1 MFSKILVPVDLEES
15 SRPGVEMA
23 AALAR
28 ESNGK
33 ILAVH
38 VMTVGSIDVSD
49 VPQEAMPIREQAEQ
63 HATTRIDDLLSEV
76 APGIDAQTYL
86 FFGDP
91 STEIV
96 RAADALDAD
105 LIVITV
111 KNRSRLGKLLMGSQ
125 NQEII
130 LSTPKPVLCVPKA

>member
-15 SRPGVEMA
+15 SRAGVEMA

-28 ESNGK
+28 ESQGK

-38 VMTVGSIDVSD
+38 VMTSASIDVSD
-49 VPQEAMPIREQAEQ
+49 VPHEVKPLREQAEQ
-63 HATTRIDDLLSEV
+63 KARTLIDDLLGEV
-76 APGIDAQTYL
+76 ASGIEAETHL

-91 STEIV
+91 SSEIV
-96 RAADALDAD
+96 QAANALDAD
-105 LIVITV
+105 VIVVTV
-111 KNRSRLGKLLMGSQ
+111 KNKSRLGKLLMGSQ

-130 LSTPKPVLCVPKA
+130 LTARKPVLCVPKD

>member
-38 VMTVGSIDVSD
+38 VMTPTSIDVPD
-49 VPQEAMPIREQAEQ
+49 IPHEAKPLREAEQ
-63 HATTRIDDLLSEV
+63 QATTRIDDLLNEV

-91 STEIV
+91 SSEIV
-96 RAADALDAD
+96 RAADALHAD

>member
-15 SRPGVEMA
+15 SRAGVEMA

-28 ESNGK
+28 ESNGE

-38 VMTVGSIDVSD
+38 VMTSASIDVSE
-49 VPQEAMPIREQAEQ
+49 VPHEPRPLREQAEQ
-63 HATTRIDDLLSEV
+63 QAHTRIDDLLTEV
-76 APGIDAQTYL
+76 ADGVGSSIHL

-96 RAADALDAD
+96 QAANNLDAD
-105 LIVITV
+105 LIVVTV
-111 KNRSRLGKLLMGSQ
+111 KNKSRLGKLLMGSQ

-130 LSTPKPVLCVPKA
+130 LTANKPVLCVPKD

>member
-15 SRPGVEMA
+15 SRAGVEMA

-38 VMTVGSIDVSD
+38 VMTSSSIDVSD
-49 VPQEAMPIREQAEQ
+49 IPHEAKPLREQAEQ
-63 HATTRIDDLLSEV
+63 QATTRIDDLLGEI
-76 APGIDAQTYL
+76 APGIDFETYL

-91 STEIV
+91 TTEIV
-96 RAADALDAD
+96 QAAEALAADV
-105 LIVITV
+105 IVLTV

-130 LSTPKPVLCVPKA
+130 LTAGRPVLCVPKA

>member
-15 SRPGVEMA
+15 SRAGVEMA

-38 VMTVGSIDVSD
+38 VMTSASIDVSD
-49 VPQEAMPIREQAEQ
+49 IPHEAKPLREHAEQ
-63 HATTRIDDLLSEV
+63 KARTLIDDLLAEV
-76 APGIDAQTYL
+76 APGIDSETHL

-91 STEIV
+91 SSEIV
-96 RAADALDAD
+96 QSADALDAD
-105 LIVITV
+105 LIVVTV
-111 KNRSRLGKLLMGSQ
+111 KNKSRLGKLLMGSQ

-130 LSTPKPVLCVPKA
+130 LTAGKPVLCVPKD

>member
-1 MFSKILVPVDLEES
+1 MFSKILVPVDLEEA
-15 SRPGVEMA
+15 SRAGVEMA
-23 AALAR
+23 ASLAR
-28 ESNGK
+28 ESGGS

-38 VMTVGSIDVSD
+38 VMTSGSL
-49 VPQEAMPIREQAEQ
+49 EASEVAQDAKQLREQAEQ
-63 HATTRIDDLLSEV
+63 QAKTRITDLLDEV
-76 APGIDAQTYL
+76 APGIPTGTYL

-91 STEIV
+91 SEEIV
-96 RAADALDAD
+96 RAAEALDVD

-130 LSTPKPVLCVPKA
+130 LSSGRPVLCVPKD

>member
-15 SRPGVEMA
+15 SRAGVETA

-28 ESNGK
+28 ESNGE

-38 VMTVGSIDVSD
+38 VMTSASIDVSA
-49 VPQEAMPIREQAEQ
+49 VPHEARPLREQAEQ
-63 HATTRIDDLLSEV
+63 KAHTLIDDLLTEV
-76 APGIDAQTYL
+76 ADGVGSSIHL

-96 RAADALDAD
+96 QAANNLDAD
-105 LIVITV
+105 LIVVTV
-111 KNRSRLGKLLMGSQ
+111 KNKSRLGKLLMGSQ

-130 LSTPKPVLCVPKA
+130 LTANKPVLCVPKD